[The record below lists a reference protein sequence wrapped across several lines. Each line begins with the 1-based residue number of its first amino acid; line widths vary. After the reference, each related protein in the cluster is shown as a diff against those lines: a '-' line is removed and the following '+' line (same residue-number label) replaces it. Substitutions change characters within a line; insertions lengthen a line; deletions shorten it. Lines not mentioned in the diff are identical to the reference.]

1 VRDLHTHSNYSDG
14 LLSPRALVGLAAR
27 EGLIELSLTDHD
39 TLAGLDEARQA
50 ASGQRI
56 AFMPGVELTCRFGGR
71 SVHMLG
77 YGFDPVDA
85 RRDQDL
91 MGYLGG
97 IRDRDYAWA
106 LEMCRKSLADPIL
119 AKLNGHVHAITVS
132 AADLGEPAGTMPS
145 AFHLAAVV
153 SRKLRALSEELVIP
167 PRHCLYVFFGR
178 LEPERW
184 AESYWPEVRER
195 YRALL
200 APLGT
205 EVRSYWWTDRP
216 TGEMLSAEQGI
227 TALKRIGAIPV
238 VAHPGEMH
246 LSAEELEVLAQLG
259 MRGME
264 VYSYKHSPQEMTAFE
279 AIAGRLKLIATGGTD
294 YHDSDHRGQTRLGR
308 DSQGVPLRG
317 VGLRE
322 LRALGAY
329 VCEPESA

>member
-14 LLSPRALVGLAAR
+14 LLSPRALVELAAR
-27 EGLIELSLTDHD
+27 EEVTELSLTDHD
-39 TLAGLDEARQA
+39 TIAGLEEAQQTAARQA
-50 ASGQRI
+50 IG
-56 AFMPGVELTCRFGGR
+56 FMPGIEITCRFGGR
-71 SVHMLG
+71 AVHMLG
-77 YGFDPVDA
+77 YGFDPDVA
-85 RRDQDL
+85 RRDRGL
-91 MGYLGG
+91 MGYLDG

-106 LEMCRKSLADPIL
+106 LQMCRKSLADPIRVRL
-119 AKLNGHVHAITVS
+119 DGDVHSITVS

-195 YRALL
+195 YRAML

-216 TGEMLSAEQGI
+216 TGEML
-227 TALKRIGAIPV
+227 TAQEAIQALQRIGAIPV

-246 LSAEELEVLAQLG
+246 LDAEEIEQLAQLG
-259 MRGME
+259 MRGVE
-264 VYSYKHSPQEMTAFE
+264 VYSYKHTSQETTRFE
-279 AIAGRLKLIATGGTD
+279 AIAQRLQLITTGGTD

-317 VGLRE
+317 ASLRE
-322 LRALGAY
+322 LQALGATIF
-329 VCEPESA
+329 EPQRV